1 MSSLFPSPSA
11 HAAGADM
18 SQNSAPQ
25 KPEGSPSLDRG
36 DNASPSNMTQYHSH
50 GPPLP
55 PHLGGEYSLST
66 PPNDHPPQQLDD
78 RPHLSRENSSVAM
91 KSDVKNSKGPHKNPT
106 PAPSPDAQP
115 ASSGRRRA
123 RTKVVAW
130 DKNDL
135 ADIYHKKEVLK
146 YDWDAICRVSRSCLT
161 DAWMISLPLIGL
173 PDKNQSR
180 HATTGDSTMKMRDRN
195 KRQMG
200 ILPNKD
206 GKSSKNSDSSRPV
219 SNGIKWA
226 SVNGDQSSHADA
238 EESSDDVYAF
248 SSGAESEVEK
258 KGKYYDPRS
267 RSTSRQTR
275 AQSMTDTATHQ
286 QLHLAPQMP
295 LIIQQEAPHV
305 NGQTPNDFDL
315 FAAQSRGKQIA
326 PRQAPLSATPFGPS
340 ATDDGRIPPPDHH
353 PATSRNKR
361 AREIEDTNFDPQIFS
376 TFVAKRRKQPSE
388 QAKNSTMQNV
398 SPGEGYVP
406 PFNPAVGSFNL
417 PPVAMPSIPPPPPPS
432 TQEVEIEDW
441 FGQFRDRFRTMKAG
455 MDEFCRESIEVHQA
469 ATGRANTRARQAEVH
484 TDEMSKKWAAQAKE
498 KDMLQRI
505 ERESMEKQ
513 LMVERA
519 ENQALREKLNKLR
532 EKLLAAD
539 QALEHEKNA
548 KADGHATL
556 EEHQARTSNGA
567 ALATNHLATNQ
578 DFGNVNDTS
587 AAKAKDLEAECK
599 VLHEKL
605 HQIKEHHNHVK
616 FTIEDLVSKDLE
628 DLTHKIIKKRIAN
641 IKDDQQEGA
650 QLITEC
656 ERFLYGSKYLA
667 VTDTI
672 TNGSGADGHM
682 QH

>member
-1 MSSLFPSPSA
+1 
-11 HAAGADM
+11 
-18 SQNSAPQ
+18 
-25 KPEGSPSLDRG
+25 
-36 DNASPSNMTQYHSH
+36 
-50 GPPLP
+50 
-55 PHLGGEYSLST
+55 
-66 PPNDHPPQQLDD
+66 
-78 RPHLSRENSSVAM
+78 
-91 KSDVKNSKGPHKNPT
+91 
-106 PAPSPDAQP
+106 
-115 ASSGRRRA
+115 
-123 RTKVVAW
+123 
-130 DKNDL
+130 
-135 ADIYHKKEVLK
+135 
-146 YDWDAICRVSRSCLT
+146 
-161 DAWMISLPLIGL
+161 
-173 PDKNQSR
+173 
-180 HATTGDSTMKMRDRN
+180 
-195 KRQMG
+195 
-200 ILPNKD
+200 
-206 GKSSKNSDSSRPV
+206 
-219 SNGIKWA
+219 
-226 SVNGDQSSHADA
+226 
-238 EESSDDVYAF
+238 
-248 SSGAESEVEK
+248 
-258 KGKYYDPRS
+258 
-267 RSTSRQTR
+267 
-275 AQSMTDTATHQ
+275 MTDTATHQ

-295 LIIQQEAPHV
+295 LIIQQEAPHA

-361 AREIEDTNFDPQIFS
+361 AREIEDSNFDPQIFS

-398 SPGEGYVP
+398 SPGEGYAP

-641 IKDDQQEGA
+641 IKDDQQQGA

-656 ERFLYGSKYLA
+656 EQFLYGSKYLA

-672 TNGSGADGHM
+672 TNGSGPDGHT